1 MLTLISND
9 NLTFTKQKCN
19 CGLKSQNKMNNNKN
33 SKKHIKNSKK
43 HITNSKKHIRKHRKF
58 YTKSYKKL

>member
-33 SKKHIKNSKK
+33 SKKHIRNSKK
-43 HITNSKKHIRKHRKF
+43 YIRKNRKF
-58 YTKSYKKL
+58 YTKSNKKL

>member
-33 SKKHIKNSKK
+33 SKKHIRNSKK
-43 HITNSKKHIRKHRKF
+43 YIRKNRKF
-58 YTKSYKKL
+58 YTKSNKKVMRYEL

>member
-1 MLTLISND
+1 MLTLISNN

-33 SKKHIKNSKK
+33 SKKHIR
-43 HITNSKKHIRKHRKF
+43 NSKKHIRKHRKF

>member
-1 MLTLISND
+1 MLTLISNN

-33 SKKHIKNSKK
+33 SKKHIR
-43 HITNSKKHIRKHRKF
+43 NSKKHIRKHRKF
-58 YTKSYKKL
+58 YTKSHKKL

>member
-1 MLTLISND
+1 MLTLISNN

-33 SKKHIKNSKK
+33 SKKHIRNSKK
-43 HITNSKKHIRKHRKF
+43 YIRNNRKI
-58 YTKSYKKL
+58 YTKSHKKL

>member
-1 MLTLISND
+1 MLTLISNN

-33 SKKHIKNSKK
+33 SKKHIRNSKK
-43 HITNSKKHIRKHRKF
+43 YIRNNR
-58 YTKSYKKL
+58 

>member
-1 MLTLISND
+1 MLTLISNN

-33 SKKHIKNSKK
+33 SKKHIR
-43 HITNSKKHIRKHRKF
+43 NSKKHIRNNRKI
-58 YTKSYKKL
+58 YTKSHKKL

>member
-33 SKKHIKNSKK
+33 SKKHIRNSKK
-43 HITNSKKHIRKHRKF
+43 YIRNNRKI
-58 YTKSYKKL
+58 YTKSHKKL

>member
-33 SKKHIKNSKK
+33 SKKHI
-43 HITNSKKHIRKHRKF
+43 TNSKKHIRKHRKF